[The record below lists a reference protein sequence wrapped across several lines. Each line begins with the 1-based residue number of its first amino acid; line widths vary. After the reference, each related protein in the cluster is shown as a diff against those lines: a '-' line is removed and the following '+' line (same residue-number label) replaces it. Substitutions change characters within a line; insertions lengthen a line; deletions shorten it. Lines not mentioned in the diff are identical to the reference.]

1 MKTKDF
7 AIGCAPWDATEEQAM
22 PEFDFAEGEARLAA
36 AMSGGPGETTAGP
49 VPFIAQM
56 HEFAMV
62 MSGARGDRFYTDAE
76 TFVRG
81 ICTTTRDFGF
91 DTPSF
96 VWDAYNVEAE
106 ALGANLVLF
115 EDMAPALDNVDPLIV
130 SEADLARLK
139 GPDPA
144 RDGRMPMVME
154 ILNLAKEYTGRRP
167 ALGFCAPF
175 TMAAHLMT
183 FESLIVQ
190 ITKNPDFVHRV
201 LDFIVDEVLVPYC
214 NHAHALFPDLPG
226 FEGSDATASLPFIT
240 QEMQD
245 EFALAP
251 IRRLQSRLALP
262 CSVDNWWGD
271 SYAKDK
277 TRFWDNKLLAT
288 PGYFKIQDPDLW
300 KVGLEEPLAFARA
313 RDKAVV
319 LGIDNNLFQNGPTEE
334 IARRVHEYME
344 AIEAHGGRGVAY
356 FCSLSAVT
364 PREHVEAAVAAATS
378 FRAGDRPWAGER
390 RAGTPEACGEKTGQ
404 VKLPTAETENA
415 DEPREAQLDA
425 IYEAVMDYQ
434 EETVPRLVNEALA
447 EGLGLHEILDDALI
461 AAMDEVGEMFSEGTI
476 FVPEML
482 LAARAMKAGLGVLRP
497 LLTASKV
504 EPKGT
509 VLLAT
514 VQGDVHDIGK
524 NLVGMMLEGAGYTVI
539 DLGVNATKEAILE
552 KAQEIAPDVVGLS
565 ALLTTSMPAM
575 AKTVA
580 VFKEAGQTIPV
591 IVGGAPV
598 TNEFADAIGAH
609 GYGAD
614 AHGAVLKVGELIA
627 ARKAAK
633 APSNTSETATCAA

>member
-1 MKTKDF
+1 
-7 AIGCAPWDATEEQAM
+7 M
-22 PEFDFAEGEARLAA
+22 PEFDFRAGNARLAA
-36 AMSGGPGETTAGP
+36 AMSGGPTQGHDGARDGG

-56 HEFAMV
+56 HEFSMAAT
-62 MSGARGDRFYTDAE
+62 GARGDRFYTDAE

-96 VWDAYNVEAE
+96 IWDAYNVEAE
-106 ALGANLVLF
+106 ALGAKLVLF

-144 RDGRMPMVME
+144 CDGRMPMVME
-154 ILNLAKEYTGRRP
+154 ILHLVKEYTGQRP

-183 FESLIVQ
+183 FENLIVQ
-190 ITKNPDFVHRV
+190 ITKNPAFVHQI

-214 NHAHALFPDLPG
+214 DHARALFPDLPG
-226 FEGSDATASLPFIT
+226 YDGSDATASLPFIT

-245 EFALAP
+245 EFALRP
-251 IRRLQSRLALP
+251 IRRLQSRVALP
-262 CSVDNWWGD
+262 CHVDNWWGD
-271 SYAKDK
+271 SYTKDK
-277 TRFWDNKLLAT
+277 ARFWNNKLLAT

-300 KVGLEEPLAFARA
+300 KVGLEEPLTFARA

-334 IARRVHEYME
+334 IARRIHEYMA
-344 AIEAHGGRGVAY
+344 AIEAHDGRGAAY

-364 PREHVEAAVAAATS
+364 PREHVEAAVAAAKS
-378 FRAGDRPWAGER
+378 FRAGDRPWAGQR
-390 RAGTPEACGEKTGQ
+390 RAGTPEARGENPARVQ
-404 VKLPTAETENA
+404 VSAPAGDPADSL
-415 DEPREAQLDA
+415 DEPREARLDG
-425 IYEAVMDYQ
+425 IYNAVMDYQ

-447 EGLGLHEILDDALI
+447 EGMGLHEILDDALI

-482 LAARAMKAGLGVLRP
+482 LAARAMKAGLQVLRP
-497 LLTASKV
+497 LLTATKV
-504 EPKGT
+504 EPKGK

-524 NLVGMMLEGAGYTVI
+524 NLVGMMLEGAGYIVI

-552 KAQEIAPDVVGLS
+552 KAQELAPDVVGLS

-580 VFKEAGQTIPV
+580 AFKQAGHAAPV

-598 TNEFADAIGAH
+598 TQDFADAIGAH

-614 AHGAVLKVGELIA
+614 APGAVLMVGELVA
-627 ARKAAK
+627 ARRAAEALGE
-633 APSNTSETATCAA
+633 APEAVTCAA

>member
-1 MKTKDF
+1 
-7 AIGCAPWDATEEQAM
+7 M
-22 PEFDFAEGEARLAA
+22 PEFDFSAGETRLRA
-36 AMSGGPGETTAGP
+36 AMNGGAAQARDGARNGG

-56 HEFAMV
+56 HEFSMAV
-62 MSGARGDRFYTDAE
+62 SGARGDRFYTDAE

-96 VWDAYNVEAE
+96 IWDAYNVEAE
-106 ALGANLVLF
+106 ALGAKLVLF

-130 SEADLARLK
+130 SEADLARLE

-154 ILNLAKEYTGRRP
+154 ILHLVKEYTGQRP

-183 FESLIVQ
+183 FENLIVQ
-190 ITKNPDFVHRV
+190 ITKNPAFVHRV

-214 NHAHALFPDLPG
+214 DHAHALFPDLPG
-226 FEGSDATASLPFIT
+226 YDGSDATASLPFIT

-245 EFALAP
+245 EFALRP
-251 IRRLQSRLALP
+251 IRRLQALVALP
-262 CSVDNWWGD
+262 CHVDNWWGD
-271 SYAKDK
+271 SYTQDK
-277 TRFWDNKLLAT
+277 ARFWDNKLLAT

-300 KVGLEEPLAFARA
+300 KVGLEGPLAFARA

-334 IARRVHEYME
+334 IARRIHEYMA
-344 AIEAHGGRGVAY
+344 AIEAHDGRGAAY

-364 PREHVEAAVAAATS
+364 PREHVEAAVAAAKS

-390 RAGTPEACGEKTGQ
+390 RAGTPEARAEKAAR
-404 VKLPTAETENA
+404 VSVSAPADAAE
-415 DEPREAQLDA
+415 EPREARLDG
-425 IYEAVMDYQ
+425 IYEAVMDYE
-434 EETVPRLVNEALA
+434 EETVPRLVKEALA
-447 EGLGLHEILDDALI
+447 EGMGVHEILDDALI

-482 LAARAMKAGLGVLRP
+482 LAARAMKAGLQVLRP
-497 LLTASKV
+497 LLAKSKAK
-504 EPKGT
+504 PKGT

-524 NLVGMMLEGAGYTVI
+524 NLVGMMLEGAGYIVI
-539 DLGVNATKEAILE
+539 DLGVNATKEAILA
-552 KAQEIAPDVVGLS
+552 KAEELAPDVVGLS

-580 VFKEAGQTIPV
+580 AFKDAGHAAPV

-598 TNEFADAIGAH
+598 TQDFADAIGAH

-614 AHGAVLKVGELIA
+614 APGAVLKVGELVA
-627 ARKAAK
+627 ARRATE
-633 APSNTSETATCAA
+633 APREAPEAATCAA

>member
-1 MKTKDF
+1 
-7 AIGCAPWDATEEQAM
+7 M
-22 PEFDFAEGEARLAA
+22 PEFDFSAGNARLAA
-36 AMSGGPGETTAGP
+36 AMNGAAAAGRNGG

-56 HEFAMV
+56 HEFAMAV
-62 MSGARGDRFYTDAE
+62 SGARGDRFYTDAE

-96 VWDAYNVEAE
+96 VWDAYNIEAE
-106 ALGANLVLF
+106 ALGAKLVLF
-115 EDMAPALDNVDPLIV
+115 EDMAPALDNVDPLIAG
-130 SEADLARLK
+130 EADLARLK

-154 ILNLAKEYTGRRP
+154 ILHLVKEYTGQRP

-183 FESLIVQ
+183 FENLIVQ
-190 ITKNPDFVHRV
+190 ITRNPAFVHRV

-214 NHAHALFPDLPG
+214 DHAQALFPDLPG
-226 FEGSDATASLPFIT
+226 YDGSDATASLPFIT

-245 EFALAP
+245 EFALRP
-251 IRRLQSRLALP
+251 IRRLQSRVALP
-262 CSVDNWWGD
+262 CHVDNWWGD
-271 SYAKDK
+271 SYTKDK
-277 TRFWDNKLLAT
+277 ARFWDNKLLAT

-334 IARRVHEYME
+334 IARRIHEYMA
-344 AIEAHGGRGVAY
+344 AIEAHDGRGAAY

-364 PREHVEAAVAAATS
+364 PREHVEAAVAAAKS

-390 RAGTPEACGEKTGQ
+390 RAGTPEARAEKAAR
-404 VKLPTAETENA
+404 VSVSAPADAAE
-415 DEPREAQLDA
+415 EPREARLDG

-434 EETVPRLVNEALA
+434 EETVPRLVKEALA
-447 EGLGLHEILDDALI
+447 EGMGVHEILDDALI
-461 AAMDEVGEMFSEGTI
+461 AAMDEVGEMFSQGTI

-482 LAARAMKAGLGVLRP
+482 LAARAMKAGLQVLRP
-497 LLTASKV
+497 LLAKSKAK
-504 EPKGT
+504 PKGT

-524 NLVGMMLEGAGYTVI
+524 NLVGMMLEGAGYIVI
-539 DLGVNATKEAILE
+539 DLGVNATKEAILA
-552 KAQEIAPDVVGLS
+552 KAEELAPDVVGLS

-580 VFKEAGQTIPV
+580 AFKDAGHAAPV

-598 TNEFADAIGAH
+598 TQDFADAIGAH

-614 AHGAVLKVGELIA
+614 APGAVLKVGELVS
-627 ARKAAK
+627 ARRATE
-633 APSNTSETATCAA
+633 APREAPEAATCAA